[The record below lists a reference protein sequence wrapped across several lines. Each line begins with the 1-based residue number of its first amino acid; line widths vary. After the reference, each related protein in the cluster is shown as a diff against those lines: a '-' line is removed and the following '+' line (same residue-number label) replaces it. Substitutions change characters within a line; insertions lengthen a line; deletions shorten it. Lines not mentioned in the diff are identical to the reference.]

1 MASDDRHDMPRWATV
16 GGAAALVVATLSV
29 AVCGC
34 RSKPTTTP
42 AGDGVVVIEV
52 SGADASHDFGYV
64 EQETKH
70 LVRFRIHN
78 DDDTPMQIAKVFSD
92 CPCIHILKSPQSVPP
107 AGAADVLVEYES
119 SERRERYAGQAIVF
133 TDRRERPH
141 VRLHIKAVVGLSLE
155 ASPAALEGGQLSAG
169 QQRELVL
176 EIINHGPEAFRT
188 THGGSDSPLC
198 SVSVPQVAIPP
209 GQTVRVSIRLR
220 GDGPPGQRTAQVTIA
235 TDSPHQPTVQATLRW
250 TVTEGPAGGDADDG
264 PTGED
269 GGR

>member
-1 MASDDRHDMPRWATV
+1 MVSGDRHDMPRWMAV
-16 GGAAALVVATLSV
+16 RSAAVLVAAALTAG
-29 AVCGC
+29 VCGC
-34 RSKPTTTP
+34 RSNPTTTV
-42 AGDGVVVIEV
+42 GDGVVVIEV

-92 CPCIHILKSPQSVPP
+92 CPCIHILEWPKSIPP

-133 TDRRERPH
+133 TNRRERPH
-141 VRLHIKAVVGLSLE
+141 VRLRMKAVAGLSLE
-155 ASPAALEGGQLSAG
+155 ASPAALAGGQLSAG
-169 QQRELVL
+169 RQRELVL

-209 GQTVRVSIRLR
+209 GQTVRVLIRLR

-235 TDSPHQPTVQATLRW
+235 TDSPHQPTVQAAVRW
-250 TVTEGPAGGDADDG
+250 TVTEGPAGGDAADG

>member
-1 MASDDRHDMPRWATV
+1 MVSGDRHDMPRWMAV
-16 GGAAALVVATLSV
+16 RSAAVLVAAALTAG
-29 AVCGC
+29 VCGC
-34 RSKPTTTP
+34 RSNPTTTV
-42 AGDGVVVIEV
+42 GDGVVVIEV

-92 CPCIHILKSPQSVPP
+92 CPCIHILEWPKSIPP

-133 TDRRERPH
+133 TNRRERPH
-141 VRLHIKAVVGLSLE
+141 VRLHMKAVAGLSLE
-155 ASPAALEGGQLSAG
+155 ASPAALAGGQLSAG
-169 QQRELVL
+169 RQRELVL

-209 GQTVRVSIRLR
+209 GQTVRVLIRLR

-235 TDSPHQPTVQATLRW
+235 TDSPHQPTVQAAVRW
-250 TVTEGPAGGDADDG
+250 TVTEGPAGGDAADG